1 MGGHVP
7 TEFTANGKMSQ
18 MPVQAL
24 TQSPVLRDGAI
35 LNIMA
40 TPQTL
45 GSVPPVDLLPGTVL
59 TIRFGHCCPDI
70 VEATI
75 ADMPSPSSSCAIL
88 RLNGT
93 DWTIERDP
101 ERQGTDVAG
110 IVSENWA
117 VRIGPAA

>member
-1 MGGHVP
+1 
-7 TEFTANGKMSQ
+7 
-18 MPVQAL
+18 MPFQAL
-24 TQSPVLRDGAI
+24 TQSPMLRDGTI

-45 GSVPPVDLLPGTVL
+45 GSAPPVTLLPGTAL

-75 ADMPSPSSSCAIL
+75 AEPPLPCSSRAIL

-93 DWTIERDP
+93 DWTIERDLESRGVDIP
-101 ERQGTDVAG
+101 G
-110 IVSENWA
+110 IVSETWA
-117 VRIGPAA
+117 VRIGPAD